1 MRKRYLI
8 VLFLIVFSLTSFAE
22 EKGTTNNEE
31 KNVTKAENES
41 LTNKKEND
49 VITMGEVVVTATRTE
64 KDVKTAPGTV
74 NVVTKKEMETRNI
87 KTVDEALDTL
97 PGVFNRRQSL
107 TDVQSSI
114 LLHGIP
120 DQKRS
125 LILKDGVT
133 LNNGY
138 DGSVSFTGLST

>member
-1 MRKRYLI
+1 MLKRCLLA
-8 VLFLIVFSLTSFAE
+8 VFLLLFSSTLCAE
-22 EKGTTNNEE
+22 EQEA
-31 KNVTKAENES
+31 TKLDE
-41 LTNKKEND
+41 
-49 VITMGEVVVTATRTE
+49 IVVTATRTE
-64 KDVKTAPGTV
+64 KEAATAPGIV

-87 KTVDEALDTL
+87 NTVDEALDTL

-107 TDVQSSI
+107 TDTQSSI

-120 DQKRS
+120 DQKRT

-138 DGSVSFTGLST
+138 DGSVSFTAVSYTHLTLPTNREV